1 MFSDFEAE
9 QARAEKK
16 SPKVSNRRS
25 KGPIREAARESK
37 NLVTAIA
44 TSGNIDESTRTS
56 KSRSS
61 PRARS
66 RPKTKTKT
74 KTKIKSRRT
83 AGNKATVKA
92 MIEMGILRV
101 GPEEIEMHYK

>member
-9 QARAEKK
+9 QARAGNK
-16 SPKVSNRRS
+16 SAEVSNRRS
-25 KGPIREAARESK
+25 KGPMREAARESK
-37 NLVTAIA
+37 NLVAAIA
-44 TSGNIDESTRTS
+44 ISANIRDSRRTS

-61 PRARS
+61 SRARS
-66 RPKTKTKT
+66 RPKGKTKAR
-74 KTKIKSRRT
+74 KT